1 VPESLSDRV
10 VLIAGATGGLGAA
23 VTREFAQTEA
33 RLVLTSYSEPA
44 LYKLVGGLG
53 LSDER
58 VFAPVADLTRPSE
71 AQELVETTLSR
82 FGRLDVL
89 LNTVGGWAGG
99 QPVARSQGPGHGRPD
114 DGLQIWQR
122 MLALNLNSAFF
133 LSWAVLPPMLEA
145 GWGRIVHVASRT
157 ALQPRPKV
165 AGYAVSKM
173 GVITL
178 AEVIAAEAKGTG
190 VTANVLLP
198 STIDTPDNR
207 RMMPKA
213 DPEDWVPPEHI
224 AATMRFLCSEAAS
237 SINGARIAV
246 YGAV

>member
-1 VPESLSDRV
+1 MPEPSCDRV
-10 VLIAGATGGLGAA
+10 VMITGASGGLGTA
-23 VTREFAQTEA
+23 VAHEFAQTEA
-33 RLVLTSYSEPA
+33 RLVLTSHSERA
-44 LYKLVGGLG
+44 LDKLVQELA
-53 LSDER
+53 LPDER
-58 VFAPVADLTRPSE
+58 ALAPVADLTRPSE
-71 AQELVETTLSR
+71 AQDLVETILGR

-99 QPVARSQGPGHGRPD
+99 QPVAQRAQDGQKD
-114 DGLQIWQR
+114 DGLQIWER
-122 MLALNLNSAFF
+122 MLALNLNSAFY
-133 LSWAVLPPMLEA
+133 LSRVVLPPMLEA

-157 ALQPRPKV
+157 ALQPRSKV

-178 AEVIAAEAKGTG
+178 TEVIAAEVKGTG

-213 DPEDWVPPEHI
+213 DPGDWVPPEHI

-246 YGAV
+246 YGAA